1 MLRIK
6 TGVRKL
12 NKSILIVDDEEN
24 IRNLLGVY
32 LKKEEFSVY
41 HAGNGVEA
49 LNIVKKNE
57 IHLMVLDIMMPIMDG
72 FETLKVL
79 RRDCNVPVMMLSAK
93 AEDEDKLF
101 ALGFGADDYETKPFS
116 PKVLVAKIKAQ
127 IKRIYGTED
136 KETPKNLEELSFGI
150 LQVNE
155 KSHKVILG
163 KEEINLSPTEF
174 SLLIYFVKNKG
185 IVLTRE
191 QILTAIWGYDFEGDL
206 RVVDTTVKRLREK
219 LKESS
224 NLIGTVR
231 GFGYKFE
238 EV

>member
-1 MLRIK
+1 MR
-6 TGVRKL
+6 RL

-24 IRNLLGVY
+24 IRNLLNVY
-32 LKKEEFSVY
+32 LKKEGFNIY

-49 LNIVKKNE
+49 LNVVRNNE
-57 IHLMVLDIMMPIMDG
+57 IHLMILDIMMPVMDG
-72 FETLKVL
+72 FETLKIL
-79 RRDCNVPVMMLSAK
+79 RRDSDVPVMMLSAR

-116 PKVLVAKIKAQ
+116 PKVLVAKIKAKV
-127 IKRIYGTED
+127 KRIYGNEN
-136 KETPKNLEELSFGI
+136 KEKAVDLDELIIGSLNI
-150 LQVNE
+150 NE
-155 KSHKVILG
+155 KAHKVILN
-163 KEEINLSPTEF
+163 KEELNLSPTEF
-174 SLLIYFVKNKG
+174 LLLVYFVKNKG

-191 QILTAIWGYDFEGDL
+191 QILIAIWGYDFEGDL
-206 RVVDTTVKRLREK
+206 RVVDTTVKRIREK

-238 EV
+238 VQYES

>member
-1 MLRIK
+1 MSR
-6 TGVRKL
+6 
-12 NKSILIVDDEEN
+12 SILIVDDEEN

-32 LKKEEFSVY
+32 LRKEGFNIY
-41 HAGNGVEA
+41 HAENGVEA
-49 LNIVKKNE
+49 LNVVKSNE
-57 IHLMVLDIMMPIMDG
+57 IHLMILDIMMPVMDG
-72 FETLKVL
+72 FETLKIL
-79 RRDCNVPVMMLSAK
+79 RKESNVPVMMLSAR

-127 IKRIYGTED
+127 IKRIYGNENSEVSKSPD
-136 KETPKNLEELSFGI
+136 DLIFGELYI
-150 LQVNE
+150 NE
-155 KSHKVILG
+155 KSHKVMLA
-163 KEEINLSPTEF
+163 KEELSLSPTEF
-174 SLLIYFVKNKG
+174 SLLIYFAKNKN

-224 NLIGTVR
+224 SLIATVR

-238 EV
+238 VV

>member
-1 MLRIK
+1 
-6 TGVRKL
+6 VRSL

-24 IRNLLGVY
+24 IRNLLSVY
-32 LKKEEFSVY
+32 LKKEGFNIY

-49 LNIVKKNE
+49 LNVVKNNE
-57 IHLMVLDIMMPIMDG
+57 IHLMILDIMMPTMDG

-79 RRDCNVPVMMLSAK
+79 RKDSDVPVMMLSARS
-93 AEDEDKLF
+93 EDEDKLF

-116 PKVLVAKIKAQ
+116 PKVLVAKIKAKV
-127 IKRIYGTED
+127 KRIYGSEN
-136 KETPKNLEELSFGI
+136 KEIAVDLDYLILGNLSI
-150 LQVNE
+150 NE
-155 KSHKVILG
+155 KAHKVILN
-163 KEEINLSPTEF
+163 EEELNLSPTEF
-174 SLLIYFVKNKG
+174 LLLIYLVKNKG

-238 EV
+238 VQHES